1 MNALLRPLGDG
12 RVCASITVLS
22 GGRDGFVANGAV
34 RRAPGGT
41 NFSIRRCH
49 SGHSRRST
57 TRAPT
62 DCAAG
67 DLCGP
72 AAEEKPAPWTTVS
85 DPAKGWI
92 DAILRE
98 DATAARKQ
106 KYTARRI
113 HQRLAQEYGFYQ
125 ASYSTVCNYFL
136 ARRPQV
142 EAEVLEG
149 CRHLTGMVPQVHL
162 PGEEAEEDCKTFGSL
177 P

>member
-1 MNALLRPLGDG
+1 MGLSRTELFAALPAGQTSRSGDVTAG
-12 RVCASITVLS
+12 TR
-22 GGRDGFVANGAV
+22 GQV
-34 RRAPGGT
+34 RRVH
-41 NFSIRRCH
+41 RRTVRQVT
-49 SGHSRRST
+49 SAVPPQRK
-57 TRAPT
+57 
-62 DCAAG
+62 
-67 DLCGP
+67 
-72 AAEEKPAPWTTVS
+72 KPAPWTTVS

-98 DATAARKQ
+98 DATATRKQ